1 MALINIALK
10 CTGLKMH
17 TSLELEIFS
26 NLPLHFLLPW
36 SNPPFPN
43 PCTSLSV
50 RENTLNQGQVSDTS
64 DSFVYVK
71 NNERWQA
78 IAFRLV
84 TWSFALGLP
93 AKINLETGKK
103 KENEKEEEV
112 REGRRMLPVKAR
124 NRDGPPGRCFF
135 LSSRGRRKLSKSL
148 YVGFYL
154 MSLMFSMLILQ
165 EGITLRNNNNHLW

>member
-10 CTGLKMH
+10 CNGLKMH
-17 TSLELEIFS
+17 ASLELEIFS
-26 NLPLHFLLPW
+26 NLPLHFLWPW
-36 SNPPFPN
+36 STPPFPN
-43 PCTSLSV
+43 PCTSLSL

-78 IAFRLV
+78 ITFRLV

-93 AKINLETGKK
+93 AKINLETEKK

-112 REGRRMLPVKAR
+112 RGGRRMLPTKAR

-135 LSSRGRRKLSKSL
+135 SQLKGQEKIEQISVCGFLL
-148 YVGFYL
+148 NVPYVLNAYFAGAHYT
-154 MSLMFSMLILQ
+154 
-165 EGITLRNNNNHLW
+165 EKR

>member
-10 CTGLKMH
+10 CNGLTMH

-43 PCTSLSV
+43 PCTSLGL
-50 RENTLNQGQVSDTS
+50 RKNTLNQGQVSDTS

-84 TWSFALGLP
+84 TWSFALGPP

-103 KENEKEEEV
+103 EENEKEEV
-112 REGRRMLPVKAR
+112 RGGRRMLLKKAR

-135 LSSRGRRKLSKSL
+135 SQLKGQEKIEQISVCGLLLNVPYVLSA
-148 YVGFYL
+148 YFVGEHYTEK
-154 MSLMFSMLILQ
+154 Q
-165 EGITLRNNNNHLW
+165 

>member
-10 CTGLKMH
+10 CNGLKMH
-17 TSLELEIFS
+17 ASLELEIFS

-43 PCTSLSV
+43 PCTSLSL

-78 IAFRLV
+78 ITFRLV

-93 AKINLETGKK
+93 AKINLETEKK

-112 REGRRMLPVKAR
+112 RGGRRMLPAKAR

-135 LSSRGRRKLSKSL
+135 SQLKGQEKIEQISVCGFLL
-148 YVGFYL
+148 NVPYVLNAYFAGAHYT
-154 MSLMFSMLILQ
+154 
-165 EGITLRNNNNHLW
+165 EKR